1 MYQLKKHKTNRR
13 YIFNLDEFININYIL
28 HKISTNN
35 LTNMTS
41 TNANIINSVT
51 LIIIGLWGYFEV
63 SSPTA
68 LIPVGFGV
76 ALVLC
81 SPGLKKQN
89 KVIAHIAVLLT
100 FIILIALAGMRLPKS
115 IEQGGMG
122 LLRVFLMIGTSTFS
136 MIYFVR
142 SFISNRKV
150 KEKN

>member
-1 MYQLKKHKTNRR
+1 
-13 YIFNLDEFININYIL
+13 
-28 HKISTNN
+28 
-35 LTNMTS
+35 MTS

-81 SPGLKKQN
+81 STGLKKQN

-136 MIYFVR
+136 MIYFIK
-142 SFISNRKV
+142 SFIAARKAR
-150 KEKN
+150 ENS

>member
-1 MYQLKKHKTNRR
+1 MKYLKKHKTNIR
-13 YIFNLDEFININYIL
+13 YIFNLDEIININYIL

-81 SPGLKKQN
+81 SNGVKKQN

-100 FIILIALAGMRLPKS
+100 FIILIALVGMRLPKS
-115 IEQGGMG
+115 IDQGGVG

-136 MIYFVR
+136 MIYFIK
-142 SFISNRKV
+142 SFIAARKAR
-150 KEKN
+150 ENS

>member
-1 MYQLKKHKTNRR
+1 
-13 YIFNLDEFININYIL
+13 
-28 HKISTNN
+28 
-35 LTNMTS
+35 MTS

-81 SPGLKKQN
+81 STGLKKQN

-142 SFISNRKV
+142 SFISNRKA